1 MRRRRCHF
9 LAGILGVIV
18 PSAPVCHAEPSIPE
32 GRTNATAGVDRRHT
46 YVLPPEPEPERS
58 RDSDRLGWYVPDF
71 AKVQTGGLR
80 GRYTAGIGYAAFND
94 VLNVG
99 LLYGY
104 SPNEVDDDGVSTLSF
119 EIGARPFEIRAD
131 SLRIVPLEV
140 GVGALYAI
148 GDEFELRYPDR
159 YSSGYYP
166 PTAVHGLAYLGVEV
180 DWVPEGGFFE
190 RVGLYYQ
197 VSTIYTYLRDVL
209 ENTETASLSDSF
221 ASTIGYRAAF

>member
-1 MRRRRCHF
+1 MRRLVPHF
-9 LAGILGVIV
+9 LVAICGGVTF
-18 PSAPVCHAEPSIPE
+18 SAPVCVAQPSTSAGPNEHAT
-32 GRTNATAGVDRRHT
+32 GGDRGHT
-46 YVLPPEPEPERS
+46 YVLPPEPEPEKP
-58 RDSDRLGWYVPDF
+58 RDTDRLGWYVPDF

-104 SPNEVDDDGVSTLSF
+104 SPNEVDEDGVSTLSF
-119 EIGARPFEIRAD
+119 EIAGRPIEIRAD

-140 GVGALYAI
+140 GVGLLYAI
-148 GDEFELRYPDR
+148 GDEFELTYPDR

-166 PTAVHGLAYLGVEV
+166 PTAVHALGYLGLEV

-190 RVGLYYQ
+190 RIGLYYQ

-209 ENTETASLSDSF
+209 ENTETASVSDSF